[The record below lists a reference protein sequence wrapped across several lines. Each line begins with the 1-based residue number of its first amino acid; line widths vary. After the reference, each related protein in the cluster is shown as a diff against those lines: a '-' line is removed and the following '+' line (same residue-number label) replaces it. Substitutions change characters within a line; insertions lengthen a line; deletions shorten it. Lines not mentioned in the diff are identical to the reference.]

1 MRAGEIHID
10 RFVKAK
16 VSEGQWI
23 IGGHEKL
30 RGIELFMP
38 LLKDTLLILQSSLPT
53 VITIQI
59 VFFSSQ
65 RRFQIPLR

>member
-30 RGIELFMP
+30 R
-38 LLKDTLLILQSSLPT
+38 
-53 VITIQI
+53 
-59 VFFSSQ
+59 
-65 RRFQIPLR
+65 